1 MQMEG
6 LTRIYRC
13 RYFRGSSLHFFYR
26 LITGYLTGA
35 KNALCGF
42 LLHIVG
48 RILFLLFEPRLFSP
62 CYYLKLKQKY
72 RCRRNISSLY
82 PATTRTAFYPSDLR
96 ALWTL
101 WLTADFQCPE
111 FHCVFFVQRA
121 GEYFYS
127 NVCLESYFFLL
138 MREIEDCLLGVNPLL
153 IVKQSTFLLYRF
165 T

>member
-1 MQMEG
+1 MTILGVVDRAGLMQMEG

-101 WLTADFQCPE
+101 LADGRLSMPWISLRVFCAESRWVLLFQCLLRKL
-111 FHCVFFVQRA
+111 FFSSDEGNRGLPVR
-121 GEYFYS
+121 G
-127 NVCLESYFFLL
+127 
-138 MREIEDCLLGVNPLL
+138 
-153 IVKQSTFLLYRF
+153 
-165 T
+165 